1 MSNSHSTNHDAAAAA
16 PAAAS
21 VSPARLAAAAGQD
34 ASSSSSNITSP
45 SAESSPCRLV
55 PPVDPPELDQE
66 HGIIVSAPCLSPGPP
81 PPPPPPAD
89 GHQPGH
95 GGAPPPA
102 SAAAAAA
109 AAAVPTPTTPLVIT
123 DNTTDRTVAHA
134 AAAAAADP
142 IKYHRGP
149 AAYLQRHPSGPGASL
164 LTQAFATARGTN
176 HNNPQQQQQQQ
187 QQQPPPPPLADNTL
201 QPQPQVVS
209 SSHLLSAVPSESHTR
224 PPPPPPPPPP
234 PQDHRYSQDEEEDAL
249 TPRAGSPRNSIFH
262 KTHTMASMTATVT
275 STATMTGPPLGN
287 AIELDLRQVNS
298 MLKGHREYLTKNKGR
313 ARSPERLESTDADNS
328 THPVISTKLSES
340 PTALNNNNNNNNNH
354 DGAADNGDNAIPR
367 LRKDQRAQTVP
378 EKAWSIGVGELTD
391 DQDGQVEKSITEV
404 LAGVE
409 PNARSRKASHSL
421 RFFKEGLPD
430 EKSKKKDAK
439 RERLASTA
447 EEAEETETEG
457 EGKSRATTTT
467 VPASTAEDTQLPVT
481 DEPSQARSIPLL
493 TPESPAGSNTAPDY
507 FLSKPVEEPAQLK
520 QQPPATP
527 GHEHTSALQDTAAE
541 FGKSSPSLD
550 RKSEPRRKS
559 DASIE
564 GGSHTEEGEESGEEK
579 ISSAVF
585 LPHQGP
591 EEAEEEHSDVPG
603 AASSR
608 TALPSRTHSR
618 AEDFHSWLVK
628 AGEPE
633 VECLD
638 ECPDVE
644 KTHRLAKPAADSA
657 ATVPFVGSQ
666 IDTGKVNGPAV
677 ADEIETGV
685 PPPQKPFQSIAHHSH
700 HHHHDH
706 HHHHHRHPEDAVH
719 DHHGEPKEEQP
730 LDAIELIPYKHQ
742 VGGHTTLWRFSRRA
756 VCKQLNNRENEFYEK
771 IEQYHRDLLAFLP
784 RYIGVLN
791 VTFQKKPRRKSVH
804 KKDEA
809 AAALEAPAAG
819 QDEAT
824 SSGAKENEAAPTT
837 NGAQPAQPEQRM
849 ISQSLQQPL
858 GQIPTVTF
866 VDNQHILPRSLIQ
879 PALAS
884 SSSFTRLRSASS
896 ASLHGRRIMNGQ
908 CAENPSHMLRPR
920 LEDRHANSWGATM
933 VNKRL
938 RNEVFNDAFLKQ
950 PVAVHRHKKG
960 HQRPFSRR
968 SLQPV
973 LRHTESDPNLDVAQD
988 AKPRASS
995 AGEES
1000 RLKPCDLVRSE
1011 ENLAS
1016 RPRSF
1021 REEGV
1026 EDDGPKDVTGTSAPE
1041 PEILKDATPAQPK
1054 KKRRYSGTGLRRK
1067 PKDVEDSRG
1076 DLQYFEE
1083 ADSAPYKADNE
1094 EPVFESGGVPDVP
1107 GEESIGPLD
1116 TTHNDS
1122 NGTNGVDT
1130 SVNTDDLAPSSPP
1143 NEIAKIPRP
1152 INPKEAQTQT
1162 DSRVEYFLL
1171 LEDLT
1176 AGMKRPCIMDLKMGT
1191 RQYGVEASPK
1201 KQKSQQGKC
1210 AKTTSRELG
1219 VRVCGLQVWDVATQ
1233 SYVFKDK
1240 YYGRDLKAGQEFQDA
1255 LTRFLYNGVDRA
1267 SILRHIPTVL
1277 QKLAELEVII
1287 RRLKGYRFYA
1297 ASLLMFYDGEP
1308 LPPPAPPTPSTT
1320 THSEY
1325 DTAMEDYY
1333 STDFA
1338 TDNDDAV
1345 SIKHRID
1352 STLNGGGG
1360 GGSGG
1365 KKKKKKDKH
1374 EIDFKMADFANC
1386 VTAEDLAAN
1395 GIEGKPCPPQ
1405 YPQEPDNGFLR
1416 GLRSLRRYFLRIQR
1430 DVRRELGLGT
1440 WRAVDEEIERE
1451 MMEDAAYGAEEDE
1464 GFVSE

>member
-1 MSNSHSTNHDAAAAA
+1 MSNSHSTNDSNAA
-16 PAAAS
+16 PAAS
-21 VSPARLAAAAGQD
+21 MSPARVAGQD
-34 ASSSSSNITSP
+34 ASITTSSASP
-45 SAESSPCRLV
+45 YCSDSPTLHV
-55 PPVDPPELDQE
+55 IPPVDPPEGQQ
-66 HGIIVSAPCLSPGPP
+66 HHIIVSSPSGSLSPGPP
-81 PPPPPPAD
+81 TPPPD
-89 GHQPGH
+89 EHQPGH
-95 GGAPPPA
+95 AAPPV
-102 SAAAAAA
+102 
-109 AAAVPTPTTPLVIT
+109 AAVPTPTTLVT
-123 DNTTDRTVAHA
+123 DATDHTVAHA
-134 AAAAAADP
+134 ALQAAADQ

-176 HNNPQQQQQQQ
+176 NTYTQQQQQQQ
-187 QQQPPPPPLADNTL
+187 QQQPADNTL
-201 QPQPQVVS
+201 QSQPQVVS
-209 SSHLLSAVPSESHTR
+209 SHPPSAVPSESHTR
-224 PPPPPPPPPP
+224 QQHDNDRRS
-234 PQDHRYSQDEEEDAL
+234 QDHRYEEQPSFQDEPDDAL
-249 TPRAGSPRNSIFH
+249 TPRAGSPRNSNFH
-262 KTHTMASMTATVT
+262 KTHTMSSMTATVT
-275 STATMTGPPLGN
+275 STATMTGPPLGGV
-287 AIELDLRQVNS
+287 IELDLRQVNS

-313 ARSPERLESTDADNS
+313 GMSLERTESTDADS
-328 THPVISTKLSES
+328 SHPVVSTKLPES
-340 PTALNNNNNNNNNH
+340 PTALNNN
-354 DGAADNGDNAIPR
+354 DGAADNGDNAVTK

-391 DQDGQVEKSITEV
+391 DQDGMVEKSITEV

-430 EKSKKKDAK
+430 EKSKKKDTK
-439 RERLASTA
+439 RERLPSTA
-447 EEAEETETEG
+447 ETAEDTETEG
-457 EGKSRATTTT
+457 EGKSRTTT
-467 VPASTAEDTQLPVT
+467 VPASTSEDTQLPEA
-481 DEPSQARSIPLL
+481 DEPAQAHSVPLL
-493 TPESPAGSNTAPDY
+493 TPETPAGDKTAQDY
-507 FLSKPVEEPAQLK
+507 FLSKPVEEPAQVK
-520 QQPPATP
+520 QQQQPPATP
-527 GHEHTSALQDTAAE
+527 GREHTSAAQDATTE
-541 FGKSSPSLD
+541 SGKKSPSLD
-550 RKSEPRRKS
+550 RKPEPRRKS
-559 DASIE
+559 VASID
-564 GGSHTEEGEESGEEK
+564 GGSHTEDGEESGEEK

-591 EEAEEEHSDVPG
+591 EEAEEHSDVPG

-618 AEDFHSWLVK
+618 AEDFHPWLVK

-633 VECLD
+633 VECPD

-644 KTHRLAKPAADSA
+644 KTHRLAKPADSA
-657 ATVPFVGSQ
+657 ATTTVPF
-666 IDTGKVNGPAV
+666 
-677 ADEIETGV
+677 
-685 PPPQKPFQSIAHHSH
+685 
-700 HHHHDH
+700 
-706 HHHHHRHPEDAVH
+706 
-719 DHHGEPKEEQP
+719 
-730 LDAIELIPYKHQ
+730 
-742 VGGHTTLWRFSRRA
+742 
-756 VCKQLNNRENEFYEK
+756 LNNRENEFYEK
-771 IEQYHRDLLAFLP
+771 IEQHHRDLLAFLP

-791 VTFQKKPRRKSVH
+791 VTFHKKPRRKSVH

-809 AAALEAPAAG
+809 ATAALEAPAAG
-819 QDEAT
+819 QDEA
-824 SSGAKENEAAPTT
+824 SSGAKGDEAAPTK
-837 NGAQPAQPEQRM
+837 GAQPAQPEHQRM

-884 SSSFTRLRSASS
+884 SSSFTRFRSAS
-896 ASLHGRRIMNGQ
+896 ASVQGRRTLNGQ
-908 CAENPSHMLRPR
+908 CAPENPSHRLRPR

-950 PVAVHRHKKG
+950 PVAVHRHRKG

-1000 RLKPCDLVRSE
+1000 RLKPSDLVRSE
-1011 ENLAS
+1011 ENLAAG
-1016 RPRSF
+1016 PRSF
-1021 REEGV
+1021 REERV
-1026 EDDGPKDVTGTSAPE
+1026 ADDGPKDVTGTSAPE
-1041 PEILKDATPAQPK
+1041 PEILKDASPAQPK

-1067 PKDVEDSRG
+1067 PKDVQDARG
-1076 DLQYFEE
+1076 ELQYFEE
-1083 ADSAPYKADNE
+1083 ADSAAYKADDE
-1094 EPVFESGGVPDVP
+1094 EPVFEVESVDVPDVP
-1107 GEESIGPLD
+1107 GEEFIGPLD
-1116 TTHNDS
+1116 TTHNS
-1122 NGTNGVDT
+1122 TNGVNGVDT
-1130 SVNTDDLAPSSPP
+1130 ESAIADDLAPPPSPHT
-1143 NEIAKIPRP
+1143 EIAKIPRP

-1277 QKLAELEVII
+1277 HKLSELEIII

-1308 LPPPAPPTPSTT
+1308 LPPPAPPTPTAT

-1325 DTAMEDYY
+1325 DTAVEDYY

-1338 TDNDDAV
+1338 TDNDDAA
-1345 SIKHRID
+1345 SNHPHQHHPRTH
-1352 STLNGGGG
+1352 TLNGGG
-1360 GGSGG
+1360 
-1365 KKKKKKDKH
+1365 KKKKDKQ

-1395 GIEGKPCPPQ
+1395 GIEGKPCPPR

-1430 DVRRELGLGT
+1430 DVRRELGMGT

-1451 MMEDAAYGAEEDE
+1451 IMEDEYGVEDE
-1464 GFVSE
+1464 GYVSE

>member
-1 MSNSHSTNHDAAAAA
+1 MSNSHSTNDYAA
-16 PAAAS
+16 PVPAS
-21 VSPARLAAAAGQD
+21 VSPGAGAGAARVAGQQD
-34 ASSSSSNITSP
+34 PSSVTKTSTL
-45 SAESSPCRLV
+45 S
-55 PPVDPPELDQE
+55 PVDPPEKDQD
-66 HGIIVSAPCLSPGPP
+66 HNTNTLSPSLSSPGPPTPPADDDQHPQPGHAGPP
-81 PPPPPPAD
+81 PPPPVV
-89 GHQPGH
+89 
-95 GGAPPPA
+95 
-102 SAAAAAA
+102 
-109 AAAVPTPTTPLVIT
+109 AVPTPTTPVT
-123 DNTTDRTVAHA
+123 DTTTDTIDHTVAHA
-134 AAAAAADP
+134 AADQ

-164 LTQAFATARGTN
+164 LTQAFATARGTT
-176 HNNPQQQQQQQ
+176 HNNNN
-187 QQQPPPPPLADNTL
+187 PLHQDNT
-201 QPQPQVVS
+201 PQPQHHSQVVS
-209 SSHLLSAVPSESHTR
+209 PRTPSAEGHIGHQQHDNDRR
-224 PPPPPPPPPP
+224 PP
-234 PQDHRYSQDEEEDAL
+234 QADHRYEHQPSFQDEEDDAL
-249 TPRAGSPRNSIFH
+249 TPRAGSPRDIKFH
-262 KTHTMASMTATVT
+262 KTHTMPSMTATVT
-275 STATMTGPPLGN
+275 STATMTGPPLGGV
-287 AIELDLRQVNS
+287 IELDLRQVNS

-313 ARSPERLESTDADNS
+313 AKSPERTEPTDADIS
-328 THPVISTKLSES
+328 QPVVSSKLSES
-340 PTALNNNNNNNNNH
+340 PTSLNNH

-430 EKSKKKDAK
+430 EKSKKKESK
-439 RERLASTA
+439 RERLPSTA
-447 EEAEETETEG
+447 EAGEETETEA
-457 EGKSRATTTT
+457 EGKSRTTAT
-467 VPASTAEDTQLPVT
+467 VPASTSEDTQLPET
-481 DEPSQARSIPLL
+481 DEPAQARSVPLL
-493 TPESPAGSNTAPDY
+493 TPESPAGDNNVAEDY
-507 FLSKPVEEPAQLK
+507 FLSKPVEEPAQVK
-520 QQPPATP
+520 QQQPPATP
-527 GHEHTSALQDTAAE
+527 GREHTSAVHDDITE
-541 FGKSSPSLD
+541 SGKKSPALD
-550 RKSEPRRKS
+550 RKPEPRRKS
-559 DASIE
+559 DASID
-564 GGSHTEEGEESGEEK
+564 GGSHTEDGEESGEEK

-591 EEAEEEHSDVPG
+591 EEAEEHSDVPG

-608 TALPSRTHSR
+608 AALPSRTHSR
-618 AEDFHSWLVK
+618 AEDFHPWLVK

-633 VECLD
+633 VECPD

-644 KTHRLAKPAADSA
+644 KTHHRLAKPGAESAA

-666 IDTGKVNGPAV
+666 IDTGKVNEPAV
-677 ADEIETGV
+677 ADESETGV
-685 PPPQKPFQSIAHHSH
+685 LAPQSKPSHPSITAHPHSH
-700 HHHHDH
+700 HHF
-706 HHHHHRHPEDAVH
+706 HPEETVH
-719 DHHGEPKEEQP
+719 DHQGETKDQP

-771 IEQYHRDLLAFLP
+771 IERYHRDLLAFLP

-809 AAALEAPAAG
+809 ATAALEAPAAD
-819 QDEAT
+819 QTEA
-824 SSGAKENEAAPTT
+824 SNGAKGDEKAPT
-837 NGAQPAQPEQRM
+837 NGAQPAQPEQRI
-849 ISQSLQQPL
+849 ISQSLQSQPL

-884 SSSFTRLRSASS
+884 SNSFTRFRSAS
-896 ASLHGRRIMNGQ
+896 ASVQGGRTPNG
-908 CAENPSHMLRPR
+908 CSENPSHMLRPR

-988 AKPRASS
+988 SKPRASS

-1000 RLKPCDLVRSE
+1000 RLKPSDLVRSE
-1011 ENLAS
+1011 ENLATAG
-1016 RPRSF
+1016 PRSF
-1021 REEGV
+1021 REERV

-1041 PEILKDATPAQPK
+1041 PEILKDASPAQPK

-1067 PKDVEDSRG
+1067 PKDVQDARG

-1083 ADSAPYKADNE
+1083 ADSAYKAENE
-1094 EPVFESGGVPDVP
+1094 KPVFEVKPSDTKDFAP
-1107 GEESIGPLD
+1107 EESIGPLD
-1116 TTHNDS
+1116 TTANGT
-1122 NGTNGVDT
+1122 NGTNGVKDE
-1130 SVNTDDLAPSSPP
+1130 SAIVDDVQEHT
-1143 NEIAKIPRP
+1143 EIAKIPRP

-1233 SYVFKDK
+1233 SYIFRDK

-1308 LPPPAPPTPSTT
+1308 LPPPPNPPTPSTTT

-1325 DTAMEDYY
+1325 DTAVEDYY

-1338 TDNDDAV
+1338 TDNETHPPSSHSSHPNRPHGSA
-1345 SIKHRID
+1345 
-1352 STLNGGGG
+1352 TN
-1360 GGSGG
+1360 GSGG
-1365 KKKKKKDKH
+1365 QKKKKDKH

-1405 YPQEPDNGFLR
+1405 FPQEPDNGFLR

-1430 DVRRELGLGT
+1430 DVRRELGMPGGG
-1440 WRAVDEEIERE
+1440 WRERGVVLEEDLDEEVVGE
-1451 MMEDAAYGAEEDE
+1451 YDE
-1464 GFVSE
+1464 GYVSE

>member
-1 MSNSHSTNHDAAAAA
+1 MSNLHSTNNYHAA
-16 PAAAS
+16 PAAS
-21 VSPARLAAAAGQD
+21 VSPARVAGQD
-34 ASSSSSNITSP
+34 PSSSIIDSQLSSHKFP
-45 SAESSPCRLV
+45 L
-55 PPVDPPELDQE
+55 VDPPEDQK
-66 HGIIVSAPCLSPGPP
+66 HHIVVSSSPSLSPGPP
-81 PPPPPPAD
+81 TPPED
-89 GHQPGH
+89 DDEHQPGH
-95 GGAPPPA
+95 PP

-109 AAAVPTPTTPLVIT
+109 AAAPAAAVPTPTTLVADT
-123 DNTTDRTVAHA
+123 SDHTVTHA
-134 AAAAAADP
+134 ARQAADQ

-149 AAYLQRHPSGPGASL
+149 AAYLQRHHSGPGASL

-176 HNNPQQQQQQQ
+176 HNNPYTP
-187 QQQPPPPPLADNTL
+187 QQQPADNTPT
-201 QPQPQVVS
+201 QPRPQVVE
-209 SSHLLSAVPSESHTR
+209 SHPPSAVPSENHTRQQQQHDNDHR
-224 PPPPPPPPPP
+224 PPP
-234 PQDHRYSQDEEEDAL
+234 QEHRYEQQPAFQDEEEDNAL
-249 TPRAGSPRNSIFH
+249 TPKAGSPRNSNFH
-262 KTHTMASMTATVT
+262 KTHTMPSMTA
-275 STATMTGPPLGN
+275 TATMTGPPLGGV
-287 AIELDLRQVNS
+287 IELDLRQVNS

-313 ARSPERLESTDADNS
+313 GRSLERTDFTDSADS
-328 THPVISTKLSES
+328 SHPVVFTKLSES
-340 PTALNNNNNNNNNH
+340 PTALSNH

-391 DQDGQVEKSITEV
+391 DQDGMVEKSITEV

-430 EKSKKKDAK
+430 EKSKKRDTKKD
-439 RERLASTA
+439 RLPSTA
-447 EEAEETETEG
+447 ETAEETETEA
-457 EGKSRATTTT
+457 EGKSRTTT
-467 VPASTAEDTQLPVT
+467 VPASASEDTQLPEA
-481 DEPSQARSIPLL
+481 DEPAQARSVALL
-493 TPESPAGSNTAPDY
+493 TPVSPAGDKTAEDY
-507 FLSKPVEEPAQLK
+507 FLAKPVEEPAQVK
-520 QQPPATP
+520 QQQQPPAAP
-527 GHEHTSALQDTAAE
+527 GREHTIAVQD
-541 FGKSSPSLD
+541 FGTESGKRSPSLD
-550 RKSEPRRKS
+550 RKPEPRRKS
-559 DASIE
+559 DASID
-564 GGSHTEEGEESGEEK
+564 GGSHTEDGEESGEEK

-585 LPHQGP
+585 LPHQCP
-591 EEAEEEHSDVPG
+591 EEAEEHSDVPG

-608 TALPSRTHSR
+608 SVLPSRTHSR
-618 AEDFHSWLVK
+618 AEDFHPWLVK

-638 ECPDVE
+638 ECPDIE
-644 KTHRLAKPAADSA
+644 KTHRLAKPADSAA

-666 IDTGKVNGPAV
+666 IDTGKVNEPAV
-677 ADEIETGV
+677 ADESETGV
-685 PPPQKPFQSIAHHSH
+685 LAPQSKPSLSIAAHPSPHHL
-700 HHHHDH
+700 
-706 HHHHHRHPEDAVH
+706 HPEETVH
-719 DHHGEPKEEQP
+719 DHQGETKDQP

-791 VTFQKKPRRKSVH
+791 VTFQKKPRRRSVH
-804 KKDEA
+804 KRDEA

-819 QDEAT
+819 QNEA
-824 SSGAKENEAAPTT
+824 SSGAKGTETALT
-837 NGAQPAQPEQRM
+837 NGAQPAQPEQRI
-849 ISQSLQQPL
+849 ISQSMQQPA

-884 SSSFTRLRSASS
+884 SSSFTRFRSAS
-896 ASLHGRRIMNGQ
+896 ASVHGGRTPNGQ
-908 CAENPSHMLRPR
+908 YHAENPSHMLRPR

-938 RNEVFNDAFLKQ
+938 RNKVFNDAFLKQ
-950 PVAVHRHKKG
+950 PIAVHRHKKG
-960 HQRPFSRR
+960 HQRPFSRL

-973 LRHTESDPNLDVAQD
+973 LRHTESDPNLEVAQD

-1000 RLKPCDLVRSE
+1000 RLKPSHLVRSE
-1011 ENLAS
+1011 ENLATA

-1026 EDDGPKDVTGTSAPE
+1026 EDDGPQDVTGTSAPE
-1041 PEILKDATPAQPK
+1041 PEILKDASPAQPV

-1067 PKDVEDSRG
+1067 PKDVQDARG
-1076 DLQYFEE
+1076 DLHYFEE
-1083 ADSAPYKADNE
+1083 ADSAAYKADNE
-1094 EPVFESGGVPDVP
+1094 ESVFEVDSVD
-1107 GEESIGPLD
+1107 EQDFAAAKESIGPLD
-1116 TTHNDS
+1116 TFHNGT
-1122 NGTNGVDT
+1122 NGTNGVNDE
-1130 SVNTDDLAPSSPP
+1130 NAIADDDDDEIHE
-1143 NEIAKIPRP
+1143 EIAKIPRP

-1255 LTRFLYNGVDRA
+1255 LTRFLYDGVDRA

-1277 QKLAELEVII
+1277 HKLSELEVII

-1308 LPPPAPPTPSTT
+1308 LPPPTPPTPATT

-1325 DTAMEDYY
+1325 DTALEDYY

-1338 TDNDDAV
+1338 TDNDDATFMA
-1345 SIKHRID
+1345 SKQRTHNGNAF
-1352 STLNGGGG
+1352 SHGNGGQR
-1360 GGSGG
+1360 
-1365 KKKKKKDKH
+1365 KKRKDKH

-1386 VTAEDLAAN
+1386 VTAEDLRAN

-1405 YPQEPDNGFLR
+1405 FPEEPDNGFLR

-1430 DVRRELGLGT
+1430 DVRRELGMGT
-1440 WRAVDEEIERE
+1440 WKKVDEEIERE
-1451 MMEDAAYGAEEDE
+1451 IMEEYAEDE
-1464 GFVSE
+1464 GYVSN